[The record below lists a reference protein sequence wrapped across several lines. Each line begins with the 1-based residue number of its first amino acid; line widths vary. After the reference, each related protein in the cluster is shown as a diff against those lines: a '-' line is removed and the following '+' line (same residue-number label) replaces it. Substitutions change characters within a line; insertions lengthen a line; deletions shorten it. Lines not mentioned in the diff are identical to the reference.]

1 MSEKTASVRISKIE
15 INNFKNVVHGEIN
28 LGTRTSVVESNVLGI
43 YGQNG
48 SGKTAL
54 IQSLTI
60 LRQILIGEALDPQL
74 HECIN
79 VNAECATLLY
89 EFNINKILEEGGDLM
104 VTATYELTIGRTI
117 DRVSDHNGTYRLVTH
132 ASIKGEKLSITSFD
146 EQVPFKKNIFIKTED
161 KRLRTF
167 GPLEKYNLLV
177 GEDSDK
183 GRIVTLLMAREKT
196 RKNNVSFVFSK
207 NLIGVIEN
215 RRKKI
220 TKVDLNEIKLFKILT
235 TEFVLRRLTVFGLSQ
250 FFVVDAA
257 QSGYINLNALPL
269 RINSDDVRGVLFI
282 PLNQSAHLP
291 EDLVPKV
298 EHVVES
304 LNLVLV
310 KIIPGLKIGLNVIDK
325 ELDEQ
330 GRRLSIV
337 QLISR
342 KNSKPIPLRYES
354 EGIKKIIS
362 ILHLLVSMY
371 NDQSVT
377 VVIDEL
383 DSGVFEYLLGEVL
396 KIISEKGLGQL
407 IFTSHNLRP
416 LETINEKFIV
426 FTSSNNNN
434 CYARLSKTEKNEN
447 LRAAYFRNIILNYN
461 KETMLYNP
469 TDDFEIARA
478 FRLAGRDHEK

>member
-1 MSEKTASVRISKIE
+1 MPDKSALVRISKIE

-28 LGTRTSVVESNVLGI
+28 LGTRMPGMESSVLGI

-54 IQSLTI
+54 IQSLAI
-60 LRQILIGEALDPQL
+60 LRQILIGESLDPQL

-79 VNAECATLLY
+79 VGAECATLLY
-89 EFNINKILEEGGDLM
+89 EFNINKKLEDGGDL
-104 VTATYELTIGRTI
+104 VATATYELTIGRI
-117 DRVSDHNGTYRLVTH
+117 EDRVNDNNGTYRLMSRVLIREEKI
-132 ASIKGEKLSITSFD
+132 SIASFD
-146 EQVPFKKNIFIKTED
+146 KKIPFKKNIFIRTDNK
-161 KRLRTF
+161 KLRAF
-167 GPLEKYNLLV
+167 GPLEKYNLLI
-177 GEDSDK
+177 GEGGYNNDFVS
-183 GRIVTLLMAREKT
+183 LLVARENT
-196 RKNNVSFVFSK
+196 QKNSVSFVFSK
-207 NLIGVIEN
+207 SLINAIEN

-220 TKVDLNEIKLFKILT
+220 TRADFDEVELFKILT
-235 TEFVLRRLTVFGLSQ
+235 VEFVLKRLAVFGWSQ
-250 FFVVDAA
+250 LFVVDAA

-282 PLNQSAHLP
+282 PLNQSVHLP

-304 LNLVLV
+304 LNFVLV

-342 KNSKPIPLRYES
+342 KNGKPIPLRYES

-371 NDQSVT
+371 NNPSVT

-396 KIISEKGLGQL
+396 KIITEKGLGQL

-434 CYARLSKTEKNEN
+434 CYIRLSKTEKNEN